1 MNKRYARYFGK
12 NIVRIIYAV
21 SCGLLC
27 YGCFNI
33 VVGNSYWGLIY
44 CMIGL
49 IPFFLTSHIQV
60 SDKAIDELIETR
72 IEKFKEERLKDIV
85 VGKTE
90 ITSDKFSTF
99 SGFIRDGGDV
109 RFKRGRDEKIRT
121 SRYFITAVAVD
132 KKEFTVVTSVYDML
146 SDERTDKFVSSI
158 DNEIKEFSKES
169 MDFPQKLHK
178 CRLLTVID
186 GEKQEFVFY
195 LPSDALSDKLIV
207 KIDGIVSEKEQL

>member
-1 MNKRYARYFGK
+1 
-12 NIVRIIYAV
+12 
-21 SCGLLC
+21 
-27 YGCFNI
+27 
-33 VVGNSYWGLIY
+33 
-44 CMIGL
+44 MIGL

-90 ITSDKFSTF
+90 ITSDKFSAF

-132 KKEFTVVTSVYDML
+132 KKEFTVVASVYDML
-146 SDERTDKFVSSI
+146 SDERTDKLISSI
-158 DNEIKEFSKES
+158 DTEIKAFSKES
-169 MDFPQKLHK
+169 IDFPQKLHK
-178 CRLLTVID
+178 CKSIAVID
-186 GEKQEFVFY
+186 GSDTELEFY
-195 LPSDALSDKLIV
+195 LPADALADKLIV

>member
-21 SCGLLC
+21 SCGLLG

-44 CMIGL
+44 CMLGL

-60 SDKAIDELIETR
+60 SDKSVDELIETKAEQFKSER
-72 IEKFKEERLKDIV
+72 LQNVVIGKDEIPKEKFSV
-85 VGKTE
+85 
-90 ITSDKFSTF
+90 F

-132 KKEFTVVTSVYDML
+132 KKDFSVLTSVYDML
-146 SDERTDKFVSSI
+146 SDERTDKSISSI
-158 DNEIKEFSKES
+158 DTEIKAFSKES
-169 MDFPQKLHK
+169 VDFPQRLHK
-178 CRLLTVID
+178 CNLAAVID
-186 GEKQEFVFY
+186 GSDSEFEFY
-195 LPSDALSDKLIV
+195 LPADALADKLIESIADIC
-207 KIDGIVSEKEQL
+207 KG

>member
-1 MNKRYARYFGK
+1 MNKRLARYFGK
-12 NIVRIIYAV
+12 NITRVIYV
-21 SCGLLC
+21 ISCALLG

-33 VVGNSYWGLIY
+33 VVGNSYWGLIF

-60 SDKAIDELIETR
+60 SDKSVDELIETR

-90 ITSDKFSTF
+90 IANDKFSTF

-121 SRYFITAVAVD
+121 SRYFVTAVAVD

-158 DNEIKEFSKES
+158 DTEIKAFSKES
-169 MDFPQKLHK
+169 MDFPQRLHK
-178 CRLLTVID
+178 CNLVAVID
-186 GEKQEFVFY
+186 GSNSEFEFY
-195 LPSDALSDKLIV
+195 LPADALADKLIES
-207 KIDGIVSEKEQL
+207 IADICNG

>member
-21 SCGLLC
+21 SCGLLG

-44 CMIGL
+44 CMLGL

-60 SDKAIDELIETR
+60 SDKSVDELIETKVEQFKSER
-72 IEKFKEERLKDIV
+72 LQNVVIGKDEIPKEKFSV
-85 VGKTE
+85 
-90 ITSDKFSTF
+90 F

-121 SRYFITAVAVD
+121 SRYFITAVAVN
-132 KKEFTVVTSVYDML
+132 KKDFSVLTSVYDML
-146 SDERTDKFVSSI
+146 SGERTDKLISSI
-158 DNEIKEFSKES
+158 DTEIKAFSKES
-169 MDFPQKLHK
+169 VDFPQRLHK
-178 CRLLTVID
+178 CNLTAVID
-186 GEKQEFVFY
+186 GSDSEFEFY
-195 LPSDALSDKLIV
+195 LPADALADKLIESIADIC
-207 KIDGIVSEKEQL
+207 KG